1 MPRIPTPRLPLPAF
15 DLSHFDATALAR
27 IDEKVV
33 AVARD
38 AAYVSIGFG
47 VLAFQQAQVRRRE
60 IEKAV
65 GGLVRTVTGQAK

>member
-1 MPRIPTPRLPLPAF
+1 MPRLPMPRLPIPSF
-15 DLSHFDATALAR
+15 DLSHLDVSALSHL
-27 IDEKVV
+27 DERVV
-33 AVARD
+33 AAARD

-65 GGLVRTVTGQAK
+65 GGLVRSVTGQAK